1 MADSEGGGGG
11 GANVRPPPPPKID
24 PPKKRKSVLVLLF
37 FHIWWLKMQDF
48 PCSLRSPTLF
58 NIIINI
64 ALLKDL
70 ENNICSYNL
79 SSFYMAGTVATGK
92 GNFDMKIQDFRALK
106 SLNCR
111 SFPGGGGASPPLI
124 PHQGSA
130 LDLTGDLGGP
140 QTPRRIS
147 PPLTQT
153 PGSAPVYGRKF
164 SFTATRQR
172 EQ

>member
-1 MADSEGGGGG
+1 MWLNDLYHFISGGFRGGGGG
-11 GANVRPPPPPKID
+11 GANVRPPPPKID

-111 SFPGGGGASPPLI
+111 SFPGGGGLRPPDPPPGLR
-124 PHQGSA
+124 P
-130 LDLTGDLGGP
+130 GP
-140 QTPRRIS
+140 DWGPRRS
-147 PPLTQT
+147 PNPS
-153 PGSAPVYGRKF
+153 PNFAPSNSNTWIRACLR
-164 SFTATRQR
+164 SQI
-172 EQ
+172 